1 MKMDLDQYL
10 RELEILV
17 NTDSG
22 QGNCE
27 GITEVGDFFADRF
40 AAMGWIVEKYD
51 LRPHTGNCTVVK
63 NRSIDLLRRT
73 ASIPVGDTEDVE
85 AMSGDNTPAPI
96 EYLLSREGY
105 EHLLGYIDELGDTY
119 RSVCRLK
126 YVNGLREAEI
136 ADLLNLSPKTVS
148 VRLFRARRI
157 LKNKIRE
164 GHHVPEDYRRG
175 VVGCHPEASLH
186 RGCGAGRCRN

>member
-1 MKMDLDQYL
+1 MLSQYL
-10 RELEILV
+10 PLVQTDYDKDKLEYLY
-17 NTDSG
+17 TDYYPLMFSVAMKYL
-22 QGNCE
+22 QNE
-27 GITEVGDFFADRF
+27 EAAKDAVHDSFLKIIRYLDHIDRDNPT
-40 AAMGWIVEKYD
+40 KTKT
-51 LRPHTGNCTVVK
+51 LLCTVVK
-63 NRSIDLLRRT
+63 NRAIDLLRRT
-73 ASIPVGDTEDVE
+73 TSIPVGDTEDVE

-164 GHHVPEDYRRG
+164 GHHVPE
-175 VVGCHPEASLH
+175 
-186 RGCGAGRCRN
+186 